1 MKSIPWLSKLHE
13 VVMGTN
19 GNPTLLVFALVIIVN
34 SFGCA
39 VHPPVPV
46 TAVPAAPMT
55 LPRYLGLNTAWG
67 GVRNLAYRTRLRA
80 SHYIPALEPH
90 PASAMPMALGDPACM
105 ASPSPAVAAAAEH
118 QNAEAAA
125 PAKIKAVSYLVSAA
139 PSSDPKIEEAIL
151 AALDDAS
158 ESVRAATLQAIL
170 DANDK
175 CCEPECRQSKA
186 NGACSTCG
194 SSCGG
199 CCTPAI
205 AQKIYQMG
213 YDFDEKGCPR
223 EPSARVRRLARLASH
238 GCPPSNVLAS
248 IPIPEELPPAE
259 VISAAR
265 QP

>member
-1 MKSIPWLSKLHE
+1 
-13 VVMGTN
+13 MGTN
-19 GNPTLLVFALVIIVN
+19 GNPRLLVFALFIIVN
-34 SFGCA
+34 LFGCA

-46 TAVPAAPMT
+46 TTVPATPMT

-125 PAKIKAVSYLVSAA
+125 PAKIKAVTYLVGAA

-170 DANDK
+170 DANEN
-175 CCEPECRQSKA
+175 CCKPDCRLSKS
-186 NGACSTCG
+186 NESCSTCG

-199 CCTPAI
+199 FCTPAI

-213 YDFDEKGCPR
+213 YDFDEKGCPH
-223 EPSARVRRLARLASH
+223 EPSARVRRLARLASR
-238 GCPPSNVLAS
+238 GCPPTNMVES
-248 IPIPEELPPAE
+248 IPLPEELPPAE

>member
-1 MKSIPWLSKLHE
+1 MRSSGSSRFLFF
-13 VVMGTN
+13 VV
-19 GNPTLLVFALVIIVN
+19 FIIFN

-39 VHPPVPV
+39 VPPPVPV
-46 TAVPAAPMT
+46 TTVPATPMT

-90 PASAMPMALGDPACM
+90 PAAAIPMALGDPACM
-105 ASPSPAVAAAAEH
+105 TSPSPAVAAAAEH
-118 QNAEAAA
+118 QNAEATA
-125 PAKIKAVSYLVSAA
+125 PAKIKAVAYLVSAA

-175 CCEPECRQSKA
+175 CCEPNCSLSKS
-186 NGACSTCG
+186 NESCSTCCSTCG
-194 SSCGG
+194 GF
-199 CCTPAI
+199 CTPAI
-205 AQKIYQMG
+205 AQKIYQIG

-223 EPSARVRRLARLASH
+223 EPSARVRRLARLASL
-238 GCPPSNVLAS
+238 GCPPNNSNES
-248 IPIPEELPPAE
+248 IPLPEEMPPAE
-259 VISAAR
+259 VISAAQ

>member
-1 MKSIPWLSKLHE
+1 
-13 VVMGTN
+13 MGTYTK
-19 GNPTLLVFALVIIVN
+19 PTSWVLTLFIIVN
-34 SFGCA
+34 SLGCA
-39 VHPPVPV
+39 VHPPVPL
-46 TAVPAAPMT
+46 TAVPATPMT

-90 PASAMPMALGDPACM
+90 PAAAMPMALGDPACM

-118 QNAEAAA
+118 QTAEAAA
-125 PAKIKAVSYLVSAA
+125 PAKIKAVSYLVAAA

-170 DANDK
+170 DANEK
-175 CCEPECRQSKA
+175 CCKPHCRLSNA
-186 NGACSTCG
+186 NASCSRCCSG
-194 SSCGG
+194 CGG

-213 YDFDEKGCPR
+213 YEFDEQGCPC
-223 EPSARVRRLARLASH
+223 EPIPRVRRLARLASQ
-238 GCPPSNVLAS
+238 GCPPTNVVDS
-248 IPIPEELPPAE
+248 IPLPEEMPSAE

-265 QP
+265 QPS